1 MKAFLDE
8 TALYVIFVVGLLLLT
23 IGLATLC
30 AFEQSCTVAWSP
42 SLSLCLSLS

>member
-30 AFEQSCTVAWSP
+30 ALEP
-42 SLSLCLSLS
+42 LCALA

>member
-1 MKAFLDE
+1 VAVEVKAFLGD

-30 AFEQSCTVAWSP
+30 ALEP
-42 SLSLCLSLS
+42 LCALA